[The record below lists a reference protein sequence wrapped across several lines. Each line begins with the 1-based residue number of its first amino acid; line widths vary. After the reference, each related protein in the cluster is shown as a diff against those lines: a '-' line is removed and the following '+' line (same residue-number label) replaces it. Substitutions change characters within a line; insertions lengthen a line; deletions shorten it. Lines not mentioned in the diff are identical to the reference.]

1 VRRADR
7 SPASDRGAACR
18 DGHRLRTERR
28 VTATAAFT
36 DAGGS
41 AFTPLDAE
49 AGAPR
54 EGRERVIPSDPEET
68 ERSPS
73 EARVDP
79 ATR

>member
-1 VRRADR
+1 M
-7 SPASDRGAACR
+7 
-18 DGHRLRTERR
+18 
-28 VTATAAFT
+28 TATAAFT